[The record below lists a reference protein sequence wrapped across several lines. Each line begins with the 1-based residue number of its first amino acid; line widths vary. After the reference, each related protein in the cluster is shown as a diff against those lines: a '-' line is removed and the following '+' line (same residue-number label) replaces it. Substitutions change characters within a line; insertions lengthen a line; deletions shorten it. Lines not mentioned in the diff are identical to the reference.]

1 MTELFSIKDAP
12 PEFKVALLRELGFES
27 DGSKIFDPQGQ
38 PVKDPYL
45 GVEVTLDRMVLMP
58 GSTIILDDNPA
69 SIAAYLVDNPDVE

>member
-1 MTELFSIKDAP
+1 MTELYSIKGAP
-12 PEFKVALLRELGFES
+12 TEFKVALLRELGFES
-27 DGSKIFDPQGQ
+27 DGSKVFDSAGQ

-45 GVEVTLDRMVLMP
+45 GVEITLDRMVLMP